1 MPQPGRPYA
10 FLTAG
15 LARYAVDAIAA
26 EVHLNALAV
35 VGLVG
40 RIIAVFAALML
51 VPLAFALS
59 AHDPAEGAFLVAAA
73 ITASTGIAIS
83 LATRR
88 FRREL
93 QPRDG
98 FLLVTLTWTLLPA
111 FGALPLLLAIPGLSF
126 TDAYFEAMS
135 GLTTTGATVLT
146 GLEALPVSINVWRC
160 FMVLVGGL
168 GIIVLVVAILPLL
181 GVGGAQLFKS
191 ETAGPLK
198 DQKLTPR
205 IAETARGLWSVYFVT
220 ALACFVAYGLA
231 GMSWTDAFIHMCSTM
246 GLGGFAAYDASF
258 GHFQSPAIEAVAVVF
273 MTLAGINF
281 GLYFVAWRKRS
292 LAVVWRDVEA
302 RTYLAL
308 VAASVLGV
316 ALFLAAH
323 GVYPSVAES
332 LRHAAFNVVSIA
344 TTTGYATVDYAQ
356 WPIFAP
362 VFMLFLCSFA
372 TCAGSTGG
380 GIKLVRSLLL
390 LKQARLELVRVLH
403 PRAVVP
409 VRLGATTVSAQ
420 VMSSVI
426 AFMLLYGSV
435 MVVATLALLLSGLD
449 LVTAATAVIACIN
462 NTGPGLGQVGP
473 AGNFQGLSDFQ
484 TWVCTVTMLLGR
496 LELVAVMIVFTA
508 SFWRK

>member
-1 MPQPGRPYA
+1 MNP
-10 FLTAG
+10 F
-15 LARYAVDAIAA
+15 
-26 EVHLNALAV
+26 AV

-40 RIIAVFAALML
+40 RIVTVFAALML
-51 VPLAFALS
+51 VPLVFALS
-59 AHDPAEGAFLVAAA
+59 AHDPAENAFLIASA
-73 ITASTGIAIS
+73 ITAFLGAATS
-83 LATRR
+83 LVTRR

-93 QPRDG
+93 LPRDG

-146 GLEALPVSINVWRC
+146 GLEKLPVSINVWRC
-160 FMVLVGGL
+160 FMVLIGGM

-191 ETAGPLK
+191 ETAGPMK

-205 IAETARGLWSVYFVT
+205 IAETARGLWTVYFVT
-220 ALACFVAYGLA
+220 ALSCFVSYRLA
-231 GMSWTDAFIHMCSTM
+231 GMGWTDAFIHMCSTM

-258 GHFQSPAIEAVAVVF
+258 GHFQSATIEVVAIVF

-292 LAVVWRDVEA
+292 LAVVWRDIEA
-302 RTYLAL
+302 RTYLIL
-308 VAASVLGV
+308 LLASVLFV
-316 ALFLAAH
+316 ALFLVWH
-323 GVYPSVAES
+323 RVYPTFAES

-344 TTTGYATVDYAQ
+344 TTTGFATVDYAQ

-390 LKQARLELVRVLH
+390 LRQARLELIRVVH
-403 PRAVVP
+403 PRAVIP
-409 VRLGATTVSAQ
+409 LRLGSTTVSAQ
-420 VMSSVI
+420 VMASVI

-435 MVVATLALLLSGLD
+435 LVVATLMLLISGLD
-449 LVTAATAVIACIN
+449 LVSSATAAIACIN

-473 AGNFQGLSDFQ
+473 SGNFQGLTDFQ
-484 TWVCTVTMLLGR
+484 TWVCTIAMLLGR
-496 LELVAVMIVFTA
+496 LEMVAVMVVFTA

>member
-1 MPQPGRPYA
+1 M
-10 FLTAG
+10 
-15 LARYAVDAIAA
+15 
-26 EVHLNALAV
+26 NALAV

-40 RIIAVFAALML
+40 RVIAVFAALMG

-59 AHDPAEGAFLVAAA
+59 AHDPAEEAFAVAAA
-73 ITASTGIAIS
+73 ITAATGIAIS
-83 LATRR
+83 LLTCRA
-88 FRREL
+88 RREL

-111 FGALPLLLAIPGLSF
+111 FGALPLMLAIPGLSF

-135 GLTTTGATVLT
+135 GLTTTGSTVLT
-146 GLEALPVSINVWRC
+146 GLETLPVSINVWRG
-160 FMVLVGGL
+160 FMVLIGGM

-191 ETAGPLK
+191 ETAGPIK

-205 IAETARGLWSVYFVT
+205 IAETARGLWIVYFVT
-220 ALACFVAYGLA
+220 AAACLVAYHAA

-258 GHFQSPAIEAVAVVF
+258 GYFQSPAIEAVAIVF

-292 LAVVWRDVEA
+292 LVVVWQDIEA
-302 RTYLAL
+302 RTYLL
-308 VAASVLGV
+308 LLLASVLGV
-316 ALFLAAH
+316 ALFLAFH
-323 GVYPSVAES
+323 GVYPTFAES

-344 TTTGYATVDYAQ
+344 TTTGFATVDYAL
-356 WPIFAP
+356 WPVFAP
-362 VFMLFLCSFA
+362 VFMLFLCSFV

-390 LKQARLELVRVLH
+390 LKQARVELVRVVH
-403 PRAVVP
+403 PRAVLP
-409 VRLGATTVSAQ
+409 VRLGHTPVSAQ

-435 MVVATLALLLSGLD
+435 MAVATLALLLSGLD
-449 LVTAATAVIACIN
+449 LVTAATAVIASIN

-473 AGNFQGLSDFQ
+473 SGNYQGLSDFQ
-484 TWVCTVTMLLGR
+484 TWVCTASMLLGR
-496 LELVAVMIVFTA
+496 LELVAVMVVFSP
-508 SFWRK
+508 SFWRP

>member
-1 MPQPGRPYA
+1 M
-10 FLTAG
+10 
-15 LARYAVDAIAA
+15 
-26 EVHLNALAV
+26 NALAV

-40 RIIAVFAALML
+40 RIVAVFSLLMA
-51 VPLAFALS
+51 VPLGFALS
-59 AHDPAEGAFLVAAA
+59 AHDPAEDAFLISAGA
-73 ITASTGIAIS
+73 TASTGLAMS

-93 QPRDG
+93 LPRDG
-98 FLLVTLTWTLLPA
+98 FLLVTLTWSLLPA
-111 FGALPLLLAIPGLSF
+111 FGALPLLLALPGLSF

-135 GLTTTGATVLT
+135 ALTTTGATVLT
-146 GLEALPVSINVWRC
+146 GLETLPVSINVWRC
-160 FMVLVGGL
+160 FMVLVGGM

-181 GVGGAQLFKS
+181 GIGGAQLFKS

-205 IAETARGLWSVYFVT
+205 ISETARGLWAVYFVT
-220 ALACFVAYGLA
+220 AFACFVAYGMA

-258 GHFQSPAIEAVAVVF
+258 GHFQSPAIEGVAVVF

-281 GLYFVAWRKRS
+281 ALYFLAWRKRS
-292 LAVVWRDVEA
+292 PAVIWRDVEA
-302 RTYLAL
+302 QTYLL
-308 VAASVLGV
+308 LLLASVLGV
-316 ALFLAAH
+316 AVFLALQ
-323 GVYPSVAES
+323 GVYPSFGES

-380 GIKLVRSLLL
+380 GIKLVRSLLM
-390 LKQARLELVRVLH
+390 LKQARLELIRVMH

-409 VRLGATTVSAQ
+409 VRLGSTPVSPQ

-426 AFMLLYGSV
+426 AYMLLYGTV
-435 MVVATLALLLSGLD
+435 MVVATLLLLLSGLD
-449 LVTAATAVIACIN
+449 LITAATAVIACIN

-473 AGNFQGLSDFQ
+473 AGNYQGLNDFQ
-484 TWVCTVTMLLGR
+484 TWVCTLAMLLGR
-496 LELVAVMIVFTA
+496 LELVAVLVVFTS

>member
-1 MPQPGRPYA
+1 MLHAKAADVRPV
-10 FLTAG
+10 L
-15 LARYAVDAIAA
+15 VAA
-26 EVHLNALAV
+26 PRDKRVRRPTGMNALAV

-40 RIIAVFAALML
+40 RILAVFAVMMA

-59 AHDPAEGAFLVAAA
+59 AHDPAEDAFLVAAA
-73 ITASTGIAIS
+73 VTASTGIAIS

-88 FRREL
+88 YRREL

-135 GLTTTGATVLT
+135 GLTTTGSTVLT
-146 GLEALPVSINVWRC
+146 GLDTLPVSINVWRC
-160 FMVLVGGL
+160 FMVLIGGM
-168 GIIVLVVAILPLL
+168 GIIVLVVPILPLL

-191 ETAGPLK
+191 ETAGPMK

-205 IAETARGLWSVYFVT
+205 IAETARGLWTVYFVT
-220 ALACFVAYGLA
+220 AVACFFAYHAA

-258 GHFQSPAIEAVAVVF
+258 GYFQSPAIEAVAIGF

-292 LAVVWRDVEA
+292 LAVVWNDVEA
-302 RTYLAL
+302 RTYLML
-308 VAASVLGV
+308 VPASVVVV
-316 ALFLAAH
+316 ALFLAWH
-323 GVYPSVAES
+323 GVYPTVTES

-344 TTTGYATVDYAQ
+344 TTTGFATVDYAL

-362 VFMLFLCSFA
+362 VFMLFLCSFT

-390 LKQARLELVRVLH
+390 LKQARVELVRVVH
-403 PRAVVP
+403 PRAILP
-409 VRLGATTVSAQ
+409 VRLGNTPVSPQ

-449 LVTAATAVIACIN
+449 LITSATAVIASIN

-473 AGNFQGLSDFQ
+473 AGNYQGLSDFQ
-484 TWVCTVTMLLGR
+484 TWVCTAAMLLGR
-496 LELVAVMIVFTA
+496 LELVAVMVVFSDT
-508 SFWRK
+508 FWRR

>member
-1 MPQPGRPYA
+1 M
-10 FLTAG
+10 
-15 LARYAVDAIAA
+15 
-26 EVHLNALAV
+26 NALAV
-35 VGLVG
+35 VGLVA
-40 RIIAVFAALML
+40 RIVAVFAAMMG

-59 AHDPAEGAFLVAAA
+59 AHDPAEEAFVIAAA
-73 ITASTGIAIS
+73 ITAATGITVS
-83 LATRR
+83 LLTRR
-88 FRREL
+88 YRREL

-111 FGALPLLLAIPGLSF
+111 FGALPLMLAIPGLSF

-146 GLEALPVSINVWRC
+146 GLDALPVSINVWRS
-160 FMVLVGGL
+160 FMVLIGGM

-191 ETAGPLK
+191 ETAGPMK

-205 IAETARGLWSVYFVT
+205 IAETARGLWAVYFVT
-220 ALACFVAYGLA
+220 AMACMVAYHWA

-258 GHFQSPAIEAVAVVF
+258 GHFQSPAIEAVAIGF

-292 LAVVWRDVEA
+292 PGVVWQDIEA
-302 RTYLAL
+302 RSYLAL
-308 VAASVLGV
+308 LLVSVLGV
-316 ALFLAAH
+316 ALFLAYH
-323 GVYPSVAES
+323 GVYPSFSES

-344 TTTGYATVDYAQ
+344 TTTGFATVDYAL
-356 WPIFAP
+356 WPVFAP
-362 VFMLFLCSFA
+362 VFMLFLCSFV

-390 LKQARLELVRVLH
+390 LKQARVELVRVVH
-403 PRAVVP
+403 PRAVLP
-409 VRLGATTVSAQ
+409 VRLGNTPVSAQ

-449 LVTAATAVIACIN
+449 LVTAATAVIASIN

-473 AGNFQGLSDFQ
+473 AGNYQGLNDFQ
-484 TWVCTVTMLLGR
+484 TWVCTLAMLLGR
-496 LELVAVMIVFTA
+496 LELVAVMVVFSP
-508 SFWRK
+508 SFWRP